1 MSTFKHATLLVRL
14 AAGLMATLGVWV
26 AYTQNPAAPPQLKL
40 NKISDSLYEIEGDGG
55 NVAVYL
61 TDEGVI
67 VIDDK
72 FERDY
77 ADIMEKIKSLTSKS
91 VKYVLNTHQHG
102 DHTGGNAKML
112 DASAEILAQKNAR
125 ANMVATKMPGVP
137 RVSFTDETE
146 VFLGGKEVLA
156 HYFGRGH
163 TNGDAVMYFPA
174 ERTIHTGDLFTV
186 GTSKAPLTVAPF
198 IDYSAQGSVIEW
210 TKTLDGILN
219 SGWDFETVI
228 PGHGPISKK
237 ADLIAYRRNFEKMR
251 NAASMLVRK
260 GKSKDEVGKMLA
272 DDFGW
277 SLTGLGARSL
287 EPMMAELKPNP
298 GKKTRN

>member
-1 MSTFKHATLLVRL
+1 MSRTLLVRL
-14 AAGLMATLGVWV
+14 AAISLASLGVWI
-26 AYTQNPAAPPQLKL
+26 AYTQNPQAPSQLKL
-40 NKISDSLYEIEGDGG
+40 NKIAGDLYEIEGDGG

-77 ADIMEKIKSLTSKS
+77 ADIMAKIKSITDKP

-102 DHTGGNAKML
+102 DHTGSNAKML
-112 DASAEILAQKNAR
+112 DASAEIIAQRNAR
-125 ANMVATKMPGVP
+125 ANMVTGKMPGVP
-137 RVSFTDETE
+137 RISFSDETE

-163 TNGDAVMYFPA
+163 TNGDAVIYFPA
-174 ERTIHTGDLFTV
+174 DRTVHTGDLFTV
-186 GTSKAPLTVAPF
+186 TTSSASMNVAPF
-198 IDYSAQGSVIEW
+198 IDYSANGSVVEW

-228 PGHGPISKK
+228 PGHGPIVKK
-237 ADLIAYRRNFEKMR
+237 ADLVKFRQDFGKLQTRIGGM
-251 NAASMLVRK
+251 VR
-260 GKSKDEVGKMLA
+260 GGSSKDEISKVLISE
-272 DDFGW
+272 FGW
-277 SLTGLGARSL
+277 SPNPQALGSRSID
-287 EPMMAELKPNP
+287 PMIAELKA
-298 GKKTRN
+298 TR

>member
-1 MSTFKHATLLVRL
+1 MVGS
-14 AAGLMATLGVWV
+14 WI
-26 AYTQNPAAPPQLKL
+26 AYTQNPQTPPQLKL
-40 NKISDSLYEIEGDGG
+40 NKITDSLYEIEGDGG

-61 TDEGVI
+61 TSEGVI

-77 ADIMEKIKSLTSKS
+77 ADIVAKVKSLSDKPI
-91 VKYVLNTHQHG
+91 KYVLNTHQHG

-112 DASAEILAQKNAR
+112 EASVEILAQKNAR
-125 ANMVATKMPGVP
+125 ANMVEGKMPGVP

-146 VFLGGKEVLA
+146 VFLGGKEVRA

-163 TNGDAVMYFPA
+163 TNGDAAIYFPA
-174 ERTIHTGDLFTV
+174 ERVVHTGDLFTV
-186 GTSKAPLTVAPF
+186 GTSSAPLTVAPF
-198 IDYSAQGSVIEW
+198 IDYSAKGSVVEW

-237 ADLIAYRRNFEKMR
+237 ADLMAYRQNFEKMR
-251 NAASMLVRK
+251 NRALTMVR
-260 GKSKDEVGKMLA
+260 GGSSKDEIGKMLA
-272 DDFGW
+272 SEFGW
-277 SLTGLGARSL
+277 QLNGMGGRSL
-287 EPMMAELKPNP
+287 EPMIAELKQ
-298 GKKTRN
+298 